1 MCMCVCSAARWA
13 EDGPCK
19 VVGDYLR
26 LILRPYNNYYR
37 ALVNFR
43 TKLNLFGFP
52 SACDQLI
59 FGQIFRRI
67 AVKNYRRRGVGAKN
81 RENLATSE
89 MDGP

>member
-59 FGQIFRRI
+59 FGQIFQWI
-67 AVKNYRRRGVGAKN
+67 AVKSIGGWGVGVKN
-81 RENLATSE
+81 CDNLPTF
-89 MDGP
+89 